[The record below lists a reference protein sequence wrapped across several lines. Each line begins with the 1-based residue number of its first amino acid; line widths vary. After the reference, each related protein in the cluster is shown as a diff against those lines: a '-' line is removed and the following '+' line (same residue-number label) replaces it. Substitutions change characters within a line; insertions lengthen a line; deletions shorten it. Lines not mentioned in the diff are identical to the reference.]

1 LKLLWWRWAG
11 QGRGRGRGRVI
22 DQVKILGSMLGKV
35 SIEIVGDGHAG
46 GEKIPMRT
54 RAGWRLCKDHDEI
67 EGLVAAGQSWC

>member
-1 LKLLWWRWAG
+1 MRTLNEHSVQFLFECEHK
-11 QGRGRGRGRVI
+11 
-22 DQVKILGSMLGKV
+22 GSMLGKV

-46 GEKIPMRT
+46 GEKIPMRM